1 MEMDE
6 IKYDVFEDG
15 DLVNSVS
22 IKKILPCLATKG
34 RIRLTMQLDSDLKGN
49 IMPILAS
56 KFPPGKVSL
65 IKHKNIL
72 TISDYL

>member
-22 IKKILPCLATKG
+22 IKKNI
-34 RIRLTMQLDSDLKGN
+34 TMFGN
-49 IMPILAS
+49 
-56 KFPPGKVSL
+56 
-65 IKHKNIL
+65 
-72 TISDYL
+72 